1 MRLIKRIDTDSQ
13 KTATGINLRG
23 YLISFLM
30 MAVIATISVVF
41 INWHIIKSEIAL
53 QIKQA
58 GFQLQIVEI
67 NGRNHTTKEALK
79 DALDLQTGTPIFAI
93 NIAEKQ
99 SYIEQLGWVE
109 KAYIERI
116 LPDTLRITLIERTP
130 IALLQTEQG
139 HKLINENGTIIAGAA
154 PEAFSHLPVVSG
166 NKAASRAYHLIEI
179 LKTEPELYAEIW
191 AIHHISN
198 RRWDVHL
205 KNGIK
210 IKLPENAPGVAW
222 SKLARLEHKNEIIQR
237 DLAVIDLR
245 LQNQILVEPNL
256 PIRSKGQQ
264 T

>member
-1 MRLIKRIDTDSQ
+1 MVKKI
-13 KTATGINLRG
+13 
-23 YLISFLM
+23 F
-30 MAVIATISVVF
+30 
-41 INWHIIKSEIAL
+41 
-53 QIKQA
+53 
-58 GFQLQIVEI
+58 
-67 NGRNHTTKEALK
+67 TTK
-79 DALDLQTGTPIFAI
+79 I
-93 NIAEKQ
+93 NKT
-99 SYIEQLGWVE
+99 SKV
-109 KAYIERI
+109 KNI
-116 LPDTLRITLIERTP
+116 LFISSTSVYGST
-130 IALLQTEQG
+130 QG
-139 HKLINENGTIIAGAA
+139 KISSETIPCADSKNG
-154 PEAFSHLPVVSG
+154 
-166 NKAASRAYHLIEI
+166 IEI